1 MSNRYRYPLVLMARC
16 FRGWGHRSFR
26 CFRSWI
32 NRSHASPL
40 LSGLTEQ
47 EPGLPYWLILL
58 LLPREHNAMGC
69 WHRFLSLAWA
79 ICRAYPPGVL
89 INAAVVIT
97 YHVEEP
103 S

>member
-1 MSNRYRYPLVLMARC
+1 MSNRYRYPLVLMLAVIRS
-16 FRGWGHRSFR
+16 WGHR

-32 NRSHASPL
+32 NRSPAPPL

-47 EPGLPYWLILL
+47 EPGLPYWLFLL
-58 LLPREHNAMGC
+58 PLPREHNAMGY
-69 WHRFLSLAWA
+69 WHRFLSIAWA

-89 INAAVVIT
+89 INAAVKIT